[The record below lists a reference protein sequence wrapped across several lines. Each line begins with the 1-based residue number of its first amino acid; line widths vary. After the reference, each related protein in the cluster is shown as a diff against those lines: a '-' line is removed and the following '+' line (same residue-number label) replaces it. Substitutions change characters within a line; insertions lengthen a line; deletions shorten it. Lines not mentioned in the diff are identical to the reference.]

1 MAERSVDLLRQRD
14 LIAKIPAG
22 TRYVQVLTE
31 TGQLKWKEV
40 SDIADSDDIQVRK
53 SGEPVVMRDK
63 PGRPKKMINLTPAN
77 PIVAE
82 ILKRKEAAIE
92 ADPIL
97 NIVKQNPESAD
108 VLGQIMAALST
119 EAASIEFDRKE
130 SERKGCDSGS
140 LSQRRIQALKAI
152 GDTWLKRK
160 EQIAEVDIDFDSPS
174 FKTLFEFIM
183 ENFREAMNA
192 CEIRGELIETV
203 FSKFAKR
210 VGDKDWE
217 AEARNRM
224 TNRK

>member
-1 MAERSVDLLRQRD
+1 MGARKVDLLRQRD
-14 LIAKIPAG
+14 LIAKVPAG
-22 TRYVQVLTE
+22 TKFVQVLTE
-31 TGQLKWKEV
+31 TGQLKWKEIADV
-40 SDIADSDDIQVRK
+40 ADSDEIQVK
-53 SGEPVVMRDK
+53 ANDEPIVMRDK
-63 PGRPKKMINLTPAN
+63 PGRPKKMINLAPAN

-82 ILKRKEAAIE
+82 ILKRKEEAIN

-119 EAASIEFDRKE
+119 EAASIEFDRRE
-130 SERKGCDSGS
+130 SERKGQESGS

-160 EQIAEVDIDFDSPS
+160 EQIAEVEVDFNSPS
-174 FKTLFEFIM
+174 FKSLFEFIM
-183 ENFREAMNA
+183 ENFREALIA
-192 CEIRGELIETV
+192 CEVRGEMIETI

-210 VGDKDWE
+210 IGDEGWE

-224 TNRK
+224 VNRR